1 MTTSSRQIPADRVT
15 RAIFEHAS
23 LIARGVAPIRILVGE
38 GAVGSEQ
45 YDDITVVGL
54 RVRA

>member
-1 MTTSSRQIPADRVT
+1 VPFIVRQHRDSPLRSLPAALCTHVD
-15 RAIFEHAS
+15 AWA
-23 LIARGVAPIRILVGE
+23 A
-38 GAVGSEQ
+38 GSEQ